1 MATIG
6 GRDEGFFGRSH
17 RRNSAG
23 TSPNQIRQEQQPK
36 PIEPPRWF
44 TARRKLVNLRAHL
57 KLVWRD
63 ALRLLELLL
72 PARDTA
78 ELRQEFIAPTFLESF
93 GWISLLEHPHSTVP
107 FPKDQENSPR
117 SRRHREEIVGQDSQS
132 GPLEEDLARPVT
144 DWGHL
149 CSSSGR
155 TQRGNGGGC
164 MADLCDVYTRA
175 RLLIRLS
182 DNKPTPH
189 HDHSTAPRYLKVKL
203 LFAWSIRT
211 RYLHYHVEQVHRNVT
226 FPANGSGDGISEISS
241 TGIGADHVETSMF
254 LSASLTL
261 ALPSPSPLASSNYE
275 ESSDPER

>member
-1 MATIG
+1 TIG

-93 GWISLLEHPHSTVP
+93 GWISLLKHLASSPLIFASPIPPFLFPRIRKTLLDRDVTVKRSSVKI
-107 FPKDQENSPR
+107 PKAVP
-117 SRRHREEIVGQDSQS
+117 
-132 GPLEEDLARPVT
+132 
-144 DWGHL
+144 
-149 CSSSGR
+149 SSSGR

-211 RYLHYHVEQVHRNVT
+211 RYFHYHVEQVHRNVT
-226 FPANGSGDGISEISS
+226 FPANGNGDGISEISS
-241 TGIGADHVETSMF
+241 AGIGADHVETSMF